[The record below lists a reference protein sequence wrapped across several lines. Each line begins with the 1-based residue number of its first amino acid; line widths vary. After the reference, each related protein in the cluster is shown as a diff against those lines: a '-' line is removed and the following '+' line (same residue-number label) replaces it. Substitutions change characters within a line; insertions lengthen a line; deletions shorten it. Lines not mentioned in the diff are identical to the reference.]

1 MVADDDLDLALDLEI
16 DEEDIVVTLDLGPE
30 IDEGLVVLGEG
41 VVILEADREAIPE
54 VGLEVTAEAGRDQ
67 EVADNQQTFFS
78 IQHKCYQTKPISL
91 SKQVVKQRQAYK
103 LPGQLFYR
111 N

>member
-1 MVADDDLDLALDLEI
+1 MGMERSEKRDLGVDLGAGLEVGGTDPDLVLVVADDDLDLALDLEI

-67 EVADNQQTFFS
+67 EVADNQQTFSS
-78 IQHKCYQTKPISL
+78 I
-91 SKQVVKQRQAYK
+91 
-103 LPGQLFYR
+103 
-111 N
+111 